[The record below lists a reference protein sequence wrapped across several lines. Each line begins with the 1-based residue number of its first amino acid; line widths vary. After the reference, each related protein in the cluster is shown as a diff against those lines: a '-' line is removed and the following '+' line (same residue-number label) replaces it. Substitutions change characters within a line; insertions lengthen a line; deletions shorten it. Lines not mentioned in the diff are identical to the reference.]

1 VFHDDFSYVSTF
13 FATNDSFPQPR
24 TIKKQPKTKL
34 LPSISAEMKP
44 SCFSIFQ
51 KNCFLDPKP
60 ARLYGKLSS
69 QFNFEAFAKLAPK
82 LHATTRANSLRFI
95 LAFFVAPSSHSIEYC
110 MTAEPSCLR
119 PKRFGSRKSEN
130 PLHEPGL
137 RESRR
142 KRLLPL
148 YSSHPANFRL
158 PASSQSERFSLATHQ
173 TLKSPMF

>member
-1 VFHDDFSYVSTF
+1 
-13 FATNDSFPQPR
+13 
-24 TIKKQPKTKL
+24 
-34 LPSISAEMKP
+34 MKP
-44 SCFSIFQ
+44 SCFSISQ

-148 YSSHPANFRL
+148 YSSYPANFRL
-158 PASSQSERFSLATHQ
+158 PASSWMERFSFAMLRS
-173 TLKSPMF
+173 LKSPMFWAFSTFWAYLAVLSPFLPRADFPNVASDPPKRTPNFLT